1 MIFITNESWVWESVR
16 KEANGE
22 MVTHL
27 VCAEARHIM
36 ETGQK
41 YGWIASVIWRIFR
54 REPALIFAF
63 ERQSSVFADDL
74 TAAATLVAMEP
85 GQI

>member
-1 MIFITNESWVWESVR
+1 VGLGIGKKR
-16 KEANGE
+16 GNGE
-22 MVTHL
+22 MVAHL
-27 VCAEARHIM
+27 VCPETRHIM

-54 REPALIFAF
+54 RELAPIFAF